1 MREAYYF
8 ALTLHAPA
16 ILNDEL
22 LRYRGTIDAE
32 TLKDLLTPHTTSE
45 LKELDLRCVYQQA
58 HIQRITGWQ
67 VLWGTPKTNEYAI
80 EAGSVF
86 LFKCPTSQKDTI
98 LEALYNLEQQGIG
111 KRLLEGFGR
120 VRISDEFHQEVNW
133 L

>member
-8 ALTLHAPA
+8 ALTLHAPV

-32 TLKDLLTPHTTSE
+32 TLKDQLAQHTTNN
-45 LKELDLRCVYQQA
+45 LDELDLRCVYQQA

-67 VLWGTPKTNEYAI
+67 VLWGTPKTSEHAI

-86 LFKCPTSQKDTI
+86 LFKCPDCAKRYHPRG
-98 LEALYNLEQQGIG
+98 ALQARDAGDRQTTTRRFWTYTYLG
-111 KRLLEGFGR
+111 
-120 VRISDEFHQEVNW
+120 
-133 L
+133 